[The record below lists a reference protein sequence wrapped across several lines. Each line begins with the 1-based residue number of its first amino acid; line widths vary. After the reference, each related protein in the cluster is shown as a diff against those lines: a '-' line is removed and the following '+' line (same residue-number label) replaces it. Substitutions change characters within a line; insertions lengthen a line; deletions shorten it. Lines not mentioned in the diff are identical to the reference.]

1 MNDSHG
7 IAKPPPVETDTHR
20 SPLNS
25 LKWSVDC
32 EKSDATS
39 AGLVSGSGQEEQQ
52 QMTSLLQTG
61 VCSPE
66 RTPPVSGT
74 LKRPLAS
81 MAASGTPR
89 RVSSRLSMPGS
100 PADATASSPS
110 GSSPDRKI
118 WMRACNGCGHE
129 LHVRRTKCTECGS
142 LQSSKRSIA
151 TAKEEAERAA
161 TAACAASLLREEAEA
176 AASQL
181 TRIIA
186 AAAPAKAVDTDAS
199 VAGPAPSSS
208 AEGEVRVASAV
219 SAQQPSA
226 KAAAAAA
233 RAKAFTE
240 AVARLSPDQL
250 LKLRRMRK
258 LRALLAKVPAD
269 AKPRAAVP
277 VANPADDAIS
287 MLASVACSS

>member
-1 MNDSHG
+1 MNDSHD
-7 IAKPPPVETDTHR
+7 IAKPPPVETETHH
-20 SPLNS
+20 SPLNP
-25 LKWSVDC
+25 LKWSADC
-32 EKSDATS
+32 DKSDATS
-39 AGLVSGSGQEEQQ
+39 VGLVSGSGHEEQQ
-52 QMTSLLQTG
+52 QLTSLLHTG

-100 PADATASSPS
+100 PADAPASSPS
-110 GSSPDRKI
+110 GSCGSSPDRKI

-142 LQSSKRSIA
+142 LQSSKRAIA

-161 TAACAASLLREEAEA
+161 TAACAASQLREEAEA

-186 AAAPAKAVDTDAS
+186 AAAPAEAIDAD
-199 VAGPAPSSS
+199 ACATGPAPSSS
-208 AEGEVRVASAV
+208 AEGEVRAASAV
-219 SAQQPSA
+219 SA

-240 AVARLSPDQL
+240 TVARLSPDQL

>member
-186 AAAPAKAVDTDAS
+186 AAAPAEAIDAD
-199 VAGPAPSSS
+199 ACATGPAPSSS
-208 AEGEVRVASAV
+208 AEGEVRAASAV
-219 SAQQPSA
+219 SA

-240 AVARLSPDQL
+240 TVARLSPDQL